1 MASSFPGMDPY
12 LERHWLDVHSSL
24 VVYARNQLQP
34 QLPAGLVARS
44 NERLVVDAPYDEERA
59 IFPDVRVVEQ
69 LSGGRSPAPAASAAV
84 AEPLVMHVSRT
95 RFRQPYVEIRETS
108 GQGRLVTVIEFL
120 SPSNK
125 LPGDGRKQYLRKR
138 DELIDANVNLVE
150 IDLTRTGRRELLV
163 PQSQIPQSHRTTYQA
178 SVYTAWADGRIELY
192 AMPQREPLPIIAVP
206 LREADSAV
214 NLSIHD
220 LIHRA
225 YEDGGY
231 DSIDYRQECEPPL
244 DAEDAAWA
252 NEVLRRAGRR

>member
-1 MASSFPGMDPY
+1 MASPFPGMDPY

-69 LSGGRSPAPAASAAV
+69 PSGIRSPSPAASAAV

-95 RFRQPYVEIRETS
+95 RFRQPFVEVRET
-108 GQGRLVTVIEFL
+108 GGEGRLITVIEFL
-120 SPSNK
+120 SPTNK
-125 LPGDGRKQYLRKR
+125 RPGDGRKQYLRKR
-138 DELIDANVNLVE
+138 DELVAADVNLVE
-150 IDLTRTGRRELLV
+150 IDLTQTGRRELLV
-163 PQSQIPQSHRTTYQA
+163 PQSQVPPSHRTTYQA

-192 AMPQREPLPIIAVP
+192 AMPLREPLPIISVP
-206 LREADSAV
+206 LREADPAV
-214 NLSIHD
+214 TLSIRD

-231 DSIDYRQECEPPL
+231 GGIDYRQECEPPL

-252 NEVLRRAGRR
+252 GGILHTAGRR